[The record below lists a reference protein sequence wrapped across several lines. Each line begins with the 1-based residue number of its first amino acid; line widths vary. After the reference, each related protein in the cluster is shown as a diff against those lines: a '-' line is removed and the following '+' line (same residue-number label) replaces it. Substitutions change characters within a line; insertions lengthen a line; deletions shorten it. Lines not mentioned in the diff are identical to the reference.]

1 MIYARYCSIQPNNFS
16 VPEEAFVLDLRR
28 LTLLREVHR
37 RGTLHA
43 VARAL
48 SFSPSTISQQL
59 SLLEREAGVPLLERS
74 GRRVQLTPEGLLL
87 VEGAGRLLDEM
98 EQLESELAAAVA
110 TAQRT
115 HEAQGTR
122 AGATAADSPP
132 RLTGTV
138 RLAVFQSAALGIV
151 PRALT
156 LLAHEHPK
164 LRVEI
169 TQREPESAL
178 DEVWAREFDLVIAEQ
193 YPDHA
198 APVRAELDRV
208 PLHRDAL
215 RLGVRTGSSVGSL
228 NEAATAAWVMEPRG
242 TASRHWAEQQCRL
255 AGFEPDVRF
264 ETADL
269 QAHVRLIEAGHAA
282 ALLPDL
288 LWMGS
293 SPTVRLLDLP
303 GVPERTVFTAAR
315 RSAASRPAIIA
326 VRAVLARAVTP
337 APPQMKDF

>member
-1 MIYARYCSIQPNNFS
+1 MQPNNFG
-16 VPEEAFVLDLRR
+16 V
-28 LTLLREVHR
+28 
-37 RGTLHA
+37 
-43 VARAL
+43 
-48 SFSPSTISQQL
+48 Q
-59 SLLEREAGVPLLERS
+59 REAGVPLLERS
-74 GRRVQLTPEGLLL
+74 GRRVQLTPEGPLL

-98 EQLESELAAAVA
+98 EQLESELAASVA
-110 TAQRT
+110 AAHR
-115 HEAQGTR
+115 TR
-122 AGATAADSPP
+122 ADATDAGSPL

-156 LLAHEHPK
+156 VLANEHPK
-164 LRVEI
+164 LRIEI

-215 RLGVRTGSSVGSL
+215 RLGVKIGSPMRSL
-228 NEAATAAWVMEPRG
+228 IEAATAAWVMEPRG

-269 QAHVRLIEAGHAA
+269 QAHVRLIEAGHAV

-293 SPTVRLLDLP
+293 SPSVTLIDLP
-303 GVPERTVFTAAR
+303 GSPERTVFTAAR

-326 VRAVLARAVTP
+326 VRAVLARTVTP
-337 APPQMKDF
+337 ERSDARLTAPI